1 MKNTICG
8 LIAMASLCAAASANQ
23 VVNGDFQTGGLAPST
38 SSYTQDGTMYP
49 PATWNIV
56 SYDTLHGS
64 WVDFYD
70 HTYGDERGWYM
81 IVNGTDQGL
90 GPAWAQTVS
99 VTANTDYTLSGWFAT
114 LIQLAPASLEFRV
127 NGVTISPAFS
137 APNAAATWEQRSVT
151 FNSGALTS
159 LSIEIWDTNQVFS
172 GNDYA
177 IDDISLEAVPA
188 PGSIAL
194 AGAAGLVMMRRRRA

>member
-1 MKNTICG
+1 MKNTICV
-8 LIAMASLCAAASANQ
+8 LVAAASCCGIASANQ
-23 VVNGDFQTGGLAPST
+23 VVNGGFQTGLLGPST
-38 SSYTQDGTMYP
+38 STYAFDNTMYP

-64 WVDFYD
+64 WQDFYD

-90 GPAWAQTVS
+90 GPAWAQTVT
-99 VTANTDYTLSGWFAT
+99 VTANTDYNLSGWFAT

-127 NGVTISPAFS
+127 NGVTISPIFS
-137 APNAAATWEQRSVT
+137 APNNAATWEQRSVS
-151 FNSGALTS
+151 FNSGNNTS

-188 PGSIAL
+188 PGSLAL
-194 AGAAGLVMMRRRRA
+194 AGVAGLSIMRRRRP

>member
-1 MKNTICG
+1 MKNLMCVVA
-8 LIAMASLCAAASANQ
+8 AMAACAGAASANL
-23 VVNGDFQTGGLAPST
+23 VTNGDFQTGTLGPST
-38 SSYTQDGTMYP
+38 SAYTLDAGMYP

-90 GPAWAQTVS
+90 GPAWAQTVN
-99 VTANTDYTLSGWFAT
+99 VTANTDYNLSAWFAT

-127 NGVTISPAFS
+127 NGVTIAPTFS
-137 APNAAATWEQRSVT
+137 APNAAGVWQQNSVL
-151 FNSGALTS
+151 FNSGNNTS

-177 IDDISLEAVPA
+177 IDDISLEAVPS
-188 PGSIAL
+188 PGSLAL
-194 AGAAGLVMMRRRRA
+194 AGLSGLMMMRRRRA

>member
-1 MKNTICG
+1 
-8 LIAMASLCAAASANQ
+8 MASFAGVASANQ
-23 VVNGDFQTGGLAPST
+23 VVNGDFQTGSLAPST
-38 SSYTQDGTMYP
+38 STYAQSGTMIP

-56 SYDTLHGS
+56 SFDTLHPQWS
-64 WVDFYD
+64 DFYD
-70 HTYGDERGWYM
+70 HTYGDDRGWYM

-90 GPAWAQTVS
+90 GPAWAQTVT
-99 VTANTDYTLSGWFAT
+99 VTANTDYILSGWFAT

-137 APNAAATWEQRSVT
+137 APANAAVWEQRSVT
-151 FNSGALTS
+151 FNSGNLTS
-159 LSIEIWDTNQVFS
+159 LSVEIWDTNQVFS

-194 AGAAGLVMMRRRRA
+194 AGAAGLVMMRRRRS